1 MKNIVTILSAALLLL
16 AGTQANAQMSIGAGY
31 VNSVESYKLSKNA
44 DPSNTALNGFYA
56 GFGYTIPVVSGLN
69 FTPGVYYEFLTKGDA
84 TNIGGAANVSGKL
97 TEHYINVPLTL
108 SFGADLTD
116 GFRIFAYAGPT
127 ASLGLASTSVLDID
141 ILSYKAGTSVDN
153 YKDSDYGRF
162 DVLLSAGL
170 GFEIADM
177 IRLNVGYD
185 WGMLNRYIGTTEG
198 VSRKNTR
205 LTAGVAFL
213 F

>member
-16 AGTQANAQMSIGAGY
+16 AGTQANAQISIGAGY
-31 VNSVESYKLSKNA
+31 VNSVESYKISKNA
-44 DPSNTALNGFYA
+44 DPSNNALNGFYA

-69 FTPGVYYEFLTKGDA
+69 FTPGVYYEFLTKSDA
-84 TNIGGAANVSGKL
+84 TNIGGVANVSGKI
-97 TEHYINVPLTL
+97 TEHYINVPLTF
-108 SFGADLTD
+108 SFGAELTD
-116 GFRIFAYAGPT
+116 GFRVFAYAGPT
-127 ASLGLASTSVLDID
+127 AAIGLASTTVYNGTVLGI
-141 ILSYKAGTSVDN
+141 SAGSTVDN
-153 YKDSDYGRF
+153 YNNDGYGRF
-162 DVLLSAGL
+162 DILLGAGL

>member
-84 TNIGGAANVSGKL
+84 TNISGAANVSGKL

-127 ASLGLASTSVLDID
+127 ASLGLASTSVLNLD
-141 ILSYKAGTSVDN
+141 ILGYKAGTSVDN

-162 DVLLSAGL
+162 DVLLGAGL

-185 WGMLNRYIGTTEG
+185 WGMLNRYIGSTEG
-198 VSRKNTR
+198 VSRRNTR
-205 LTAGVAFL
+205 LTAGVAIL